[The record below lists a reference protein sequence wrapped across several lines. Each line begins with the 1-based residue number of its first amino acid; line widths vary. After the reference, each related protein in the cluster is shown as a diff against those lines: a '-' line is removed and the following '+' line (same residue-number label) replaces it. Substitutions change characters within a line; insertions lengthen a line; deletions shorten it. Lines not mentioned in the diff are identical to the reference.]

1 MITEG
6 CTKKYNKWVGN
17 PSPPVIA
24 ATLKKVSYNYGLRH
38 GEGFLISSMRPA
50 MFLRKRLCMF
60 FSSMSRSFI
69 TGFMVAAAMA
79 AEWGYARCWM
89 GGGAGEGRG
98 RCCWSVLNLN

>member
-1 MITEG
+1 M
-6 CTKKYNKWVGN
+6 GN
-17 PSPPVIA
+17 ETISQLARHHTAP
-24 ATLKKVSYNYGLRH
+24 YGLVQV
-38 GEGFLISSMRPA
+38 EGFLISSMRPA